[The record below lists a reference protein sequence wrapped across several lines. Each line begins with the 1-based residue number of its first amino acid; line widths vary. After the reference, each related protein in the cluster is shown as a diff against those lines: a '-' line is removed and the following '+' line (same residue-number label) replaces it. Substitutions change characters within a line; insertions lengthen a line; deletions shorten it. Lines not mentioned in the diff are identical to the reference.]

1 MPMRDREDLIDIDIP
16 SVQKAM
22 VKVMYD
28 AYEDCRD
35 LNCVSCPDRRKSAN
49 NCMRSCILFKY
60 ARKLYEAGF
69 VYAEEDVWSA
79 YNDGYACGMEQGI
92 EAERSRKEQK
102 RMNNFIELHD
112 FYRKESVLIN
122 TRHITYVT
130 PLFDL
135 ESEEYATLINFE
147 AEDSNY
153 TVTESY
159 EEVKRL
165 LALVEYVYKEEE

>member
-1 MPMRDREDLIDIDIP
+1 MDVGTAKIKRTARTALTHDVTSNNTARRSTRAGRQEAKNYRRTNKMPMRDREDLIDIDIP

-69 VYAEEDVWSA
+69 VYAEEDVRSA

-92 EAERSRKEQK
+92 EAERSRKG
-102 RMNNFIELHD
+102 
-112 FYRKESVLIN
+112 
-122 TRHITYVT
+122 
-130 PLFDL
+130 
-135 ESEEYATLINFE
+135 
-147 AEDSNY
+147 
-153 TVTESY
+153 
-159 EEVKRL
+159 
-165 LALVEYVYKEEE
+165 

>member
-1 MPMRDREDLIDIDIP
+1 MDVGTAKIKRTARTALTHDVTSNNTARRSTRAGRQEAKNYRRTNKMPMRDREDLIDIDIP

-69 VYAEEDVWSA
+69 VYTEEDVWSA
-79 YNDGYACGMEQGI
+79 YNGGYACGMEQGI
-92 EAERSRKEQK
+92 EAERSRKG
-102 RMNNFIELHD
+102 
-112 FYRKESVLIN
+112 
-122 TRHITYVT
+122 
-130 PLFDL
+130 
-135 ESEEYATLINFE
+135 
-147 AEDSNY
+147 
-153 TVTESY
+153 
-159 EEVKRL
+159 
-165 LALVEYVYKEEE
+165 

>member
-1 MPMRDREDLIDIDIP
+1 MDVGTAKIKRTARTALTHDVTSNNTARRSTRAGRQEAKNYRRTNKMPMRDREDLIDIDIP

-92 EAERSRKEQK
+92 EAERSRKG
-102 RMNNFIELHD
+102 
-112 FYRKESVLIN
+112 
-122 TRHITYVT
+122 
-130 PLFDL
+130 
-135 ESEEYATLINFE
+135 
-147 AEDSNY
+147 
-153 TVTESY
+153 
-159 EEVKRL
+159 
-165 LALVEYVYKEEE
+165 

>member
-35 LNCVSCPDRRKSAN
+35 INCVSCPDRRKSAN

-60 ARKLYEAGF
+60 ARKLCEAGF

-92 EAERSRKEQK
+92 EAERSRKG
-102 RMNNFIELHD
+102 
-112 FYRKESVLIN
+112 
-122 TRHITYVT
+122 
-130 PLFDL
+130 
-135 ESEEYATLINFE
+135 
-147 AEDSNY
+147 
-153 TVTESY
+153 
-159 EEVKRL
+159 
-165 LALVEYVYKEEE
+165 

>member
-1 MPMRDREDLIDIDIP
+1 MDVGTAKIKRTARTALTHDVTSNNTARRSTRAGRQEAKNYRRTNKMPMRDREDLIDIDIP

-28 AYEDCRD
+28 EYEDCRD

-92 EAERSRKEQK
+92 EAERSRQG
-102 RMNNFIELHD
+102 
-112 FYRKESVLIN
+112 
-122 TRHITYVT
+122 
-130 PLFDL
+130 
-135 ESEEYATLINFE
+135 
-147 AEDSNY
+147 
-153 TVTESY
+153 
-159 EEVKRL
+159 
-165 LALVEYVYKEEE
+165 

>member
-1 MPMRDREDLIDIDIP
+1 MDVGTAKIKRTARTALTHDVTSNNTARRSTRAGRQEAKNYRRTNEMPMKDREDLIDIDIP

-92 EAERSRKEQK
+92 EAERSRKG
-102 RMNNFIELHD
+102 
-112 FYRKESVLIN
+112 
-122 TRHITYVT
+122 
-130 PLFDL
+130 
-135 ESEEYATLINFE
+135 
-147 AEDSNY
+147 
-153 TVTESY
+153 
-159 EEVKRL
+159 
-165 LALVEYVYKEEE
+165 

>member
-1 MPMRDREDLIDIDIP
+1 
-16 SVQKAM
+16 M

-92 EAERSRKEQK
+92 EAERSRKG
-102 RMNNFIELHD
+102 
-112 FYRKESVLIN
+112 
-122 TRHITYVT
+122 
-130 PLFDL
+130 
-135 ESEEYATLINFE
+135 
-147 AEDSNY
+147 
-153 TVTESY
+153 
-159 EEVKRL
+159 
-165 LALVEYVYKEEE
+165 